1 METSSRRS
9 AALGCMLLAVGGVS
23 SFAPV
28 VASTF
33 HGTTRNSQSI
43 ILFANMPDNP
53 DSVSNQISKAKE
65 LLAKAKLKLE
75 AREKASSESENQ
87 VPFFAAQNAPSTR
100 TDSVSKRDQ
109 VTKSK
114 NDATGLI
121 TTDGEKMA
129 AMSEQE
135 QWENRS
141 LGEVFENETKAR
153 EFKSGHVERDVA
165 MSIFNLRRSM
175 KNEDY
180 KRIFDSKN
188 YLIGEDS

>member
-53 DSVSNQISKAKE
+53 DNVSNQISKAKE

-87 VPFFAAQNAPSTR
+87 VPFFAQNAPFTS

-129 AMSEQE
+129 AMSEEE

-141 LGEVFENETKAR
+141 LGEVFEMETEAR
-153 EFKSGHVERDVA
+153 EFQSAHVEQKVA